1 MSYARN
7 HRRKDIK
14 QFKENPNMTINQY
27 ELVNHVWKLIIPL
40 SVSNI
45 ILTNQKTGE
54 NIYLGN
60 GRITNFK

>member
-14 QFKENPNMTINQY
+14 QFKENSNMTINQY
-27 ELVNHVWKLIIPL
+27 ELINHVWKLIPPL
-40 SVSNI
+40 LIFNI
-45 ILTNQKTGE
+45 TLTNQKTGE
-54 NIYLGN
+54 NIYLGD